1 MAEALTMRMSP
12 LIAVV
17 APALLATSVLAVE
30 LPKTLVANGQT
41 YEGVTYQS
49 HTPSRLSIMHESGV
63 ASIPIGSLPAELRQK
78 LGYSEETARAAE
90 QQAAEQQ
97 AQFNA
102 AQAQQARAAEIK
114 KTLEKVANTISSR
127 IFQVVPDGVLIDS
140 TVYVQGVITNTHEV
154 SANNLLRPEATKL
167 VVSRREGLVSK
178 RLSEGDYVFVRTEQ
192 SGYIDGADYIG
203 TVYPIGTYS
212 YETVAGGSKTL
223 HAFTDIPEVAVR
235 HLVSE

>member
-1 MAEALTMRMSP
+1 MRVYRLAP
-12 LIAVV
+12 VV
-17 APALLATSVLAVE
+17 AFPFLAVSVLAIE

-63 ASIPIGSLPAELRQK
+63 ASLSIGSLPVELREK
-78 LGYSEETARAAE
+78 LGYSEEAARTAE

-97 AQFNA
+97 AQLNA
-102 AQAQQARAAEIK
+102 AHAQQARAAEIRK
-114 KTLEKVANTISSR
+114 ALEKTANAISSR

-140 TVYVQGVITNTHEV
+140 TVYVQGIITNTHEV
-154 SANNLLRPEATKL
+154 SANNLLRPEATRL
-167 VVSRREGLVSK
+167 VVSKREGLVSK

-192 SGYIDGADYIG
+192 TGYIDGADYVG

-223 HAFTDIPEVAVR
+223 HAFTDIPEVAAR
-235 HLVSE
+235 YLFSE